1 MLDVE
6 FAPLCRRIATDL
18 AAVTPDDDVLVVT
31 EPENV
36 TVARAVAAGARSVG
50 ADATLS
56 VMPRLDAHG
65 NEPPANVAAAMAA
78 ADVCVTATT
87 HAVTHTRAR
96 IAAAEAGTRV
106 VVMRGVTEDLM
117 LEGGMNTDYDR
128 LATVTGAYRDALA
141 AADEARLTCPHGSD
155 LWVELGRDAVALDGH
170 FHDYGFSALPGGE
183 AATSPTDAAGTVV
196 VDHSMDN
203 LGALDAPIEWTLDG
217 ARVVDIE
224 GGSDAADLRHIV
236 AEADENGN
244 VLAEFALGTNPDAR
258 LVGNLAE
265 DKKRLG
271 TAHVAVG
278 DNESLGGDEPSDI
291 HLDGLVSRPTVTL
304 DDTVVVDDGEA
315 QVETVLATWGDGV

>member
-6 FAPLCRRIATDL
+6 FAHLCRRIAADL
-18 AAVTPDDDVLVVT
+18 AEVTPEEDVLVLT

-65 NEPPANVAAAMAA
+65 NEPPENVAAAMAA

-87 HAVTHTRAR
+87 HAITHTRSR
-96 IAAAEAGTRV
+96 LAAADAGTRI

-128 LATVTGAYRDALA
+128 LAEVTGAFRNALA
-141 AADEARLTCPHGSD
+141 AADEARLTCPNGSD
-155 LWVELGRDAVALDGH
+155 LWVELGRDAVALDGF

-183 AATSPTDAAGTVV
+183 SATSPTDAEGTVV

-203 LGALDAPIEWTLDG
+203 VGLLDSPIEWTLDG
-217 ARVVDIE
+217 GRVVAIE
-224 GGSDAADLRHIV
+224 GGTDADALRRV
-236 AEADENGN
+236 VEGADENGN

-278 DNESLGGDEPSDI
+278 DNESLGGDERSDI

-304 DDTVVVDDGEA
+304 GDTVVVDAGEA
-315 QVETVLATWGDGV
+315 RVETVLDRWGDGV